1 MLKEVTLEE
10 ALRAGREGVSPMVIL
25 TVPGRKACFRLPLY
39 ELLSTCIFLVDDNPE
54 QRPEI
59 PPPAENTAPETEQQE
74 APSPRK
80 KEPKRKQVDTG
91 KIMALHNAGW
101 SNVKIADEM
110 KLHPI
115 TVGKYIKQLAAAR
128 NKED

>member
-59 PPPAENTAPETEQQE
+59 PPPRRKYGARNRAAGSAVAAEKGTETE
-74 APSPRK
+74 
-80 KEPKRKQVDTG
+80 
-91 KIMALHNAGW
+91 AGRHRQNNGA
-101 SNVKIADEM
+101 SQCRVE
-110 KLHPI
+110 
-115 TVGKYIKQLAAAR
+115 
-128 NKED
+128 